1 MQDNEIVR
9 LFLERSANAVAAAE
23 KKYRA
28 YCFKI
33 ALNILGSNE
42 DADFCVNDAFMKAWE
57 QIPPQ
62 EPKMLSAFLAK
73 ITRNCAINMLKSS
86 NAQKRG
92 GGEAE
97 LVYEEISEMVSGGS
111 DVERDTENREIIEE
125 INKFLRKQPA
135 LKRDIFIC
143 RYWYCDSV
151 RDIAA
156 AFNTTENSV
165 SVILSRTRK
174 KLCEHLLKGGFII

>member
-9 LFLERSANAVAAAE
+9 LFLERSDSAVAAAE
-23 KKYRA
+23 EKYRA

-33 ALNILGSNE
+33 VLNILGSNE
-42 DADFCVNDAFMKAWE
+42 DADFCVNEVFLKAWE

-62 EPKMLSAFLAK
+62 EPRMLSAFLAK

-92 GGEAE
+92 GGECE
-97 LVYEEISEMVSGGS
+97 LVFDEISEMVSGNS
-111 DVERDTENREIIEE
+111 DVERDTENREIIKE
-125 INKFLRKQPA
+125 IEGFLKKQPA

-156 AFNTTENSV
+156 QFNTTENAV
-165 SVILSRTRK
+165 SVILNRTRK
-174 KLCEHLLKGGFII
+174 KLREHLQKRGFDI

>member
-1 MQDNEIVR
+1 MQDMEIVR
-9 LFLERSANAVAAAE
+9 LFLERSDRAVAAAE
-23 KKYRA
+23 EKYRA

-33 ALNILGSNE
+33 ALNILSSNE
-42 DADFCVNDAFMKAWE
+42 DADFCVNEVFMKAWE

-62 EPKMLSAFLAK
+62 EPHMLSAFLAK
-73 ITRNCAINMLKSS
+73 ITRNCAINMLKTS

-92 GGEAE
+92 GGECD
-97 LVYEEISEMVSGGS
+97 LVFDEISEMVSGSS
-111 DVERDTENREIIEE
+111 DIQRDAENREIIKE
-125 INKFLRKQPA
+125 IDSFLKKQPA

-156 AFNTTENSV
+156 RFNTTENNV
-165 SVILSRTRK
+165 SVILNRTRK
-174 KLCEHLLKGGFII
+174 KLREHLQKRGFEI

>member
-1 MQDNEIVR
+1 MRDNEIVR
-9 LFLERSANAVAAAE
+9 LFLDRSDLAISEAE
-23 KKYRA
+23 KKYRN

-33 ALNILGSNE
+33 ALNILNSNE
-42 DADFCVNDAFMKAWE
+42 DADFCVNEAFMKAWE
-57 QIPPQ
+57 EIPPQ
-62 EPKMLSAFLAK
+62 EPRMLSAFLAK
-73 ITRNCAINMLKSS
+73 LTRNCAINMLKSA

-92 GGEAE
+92 GGERE

-111 DVERDTENREIIEE
+111 DVERDTENREIIDE
-125 INKFLRKQPA
+125 INRFLKKQPA

-156 AFNTTENSV
+156 RFNTTENSV
-165 SVILSRTRK
+165 SVILNRTRK
-174 KLCEHLLKGGFII
+174 KLREHLRKGGYEI

>member
-1 MQDNEIVR
+1 MQDYEIVR
-9 LFLERSANAVAAAE
+9 LFLDRSDNAVAEAE

-33 ALNILGSNE
+33 ALNILSSNE
-42 DADFCVNDAFMKAWE
+42 DADFCVNEAFMKAWE
-57 QIPPQ
+57 TIPPQ
-62 EPKMLSAFLAK
+62 EPRLLSAFLAK

-86 NAQKRG
+86 NAMKRG

-97 LVYEEISEMVSGGS
+97 LVYEEISEMVSGHS
-111 DVERDTENREIIEE
+111 DVERDAENRELLNEIEA
-125 INKFLRKQPA
+125 FLKKLPA

-156 AFNTTENSV
+156 QFGTTENSV
-165 SVILSRTRK
+165 SVILNRTRK
-174 KLCEHLLKGGFII
+174 KLREHLQKRGFEI